1 MKLPM
6 QDVEDLCLKYL
17 MNEMEF
23 EERSEFE
30 ALVKSDPNLIIE
42 IEVMRKTLSQ
52 IKQVPVLKTP
62 EKLSSSIQ
70 KLAAENS
77 RKRRITKFFYQP
89 VVRYAA
95 VVATLGLSFIIG
107 SAVNSNSD
115 VIRKG
120 LTGSANQV
128 VKQQSTSAS
137 KTWVDKKNVLEIKD
151 YNISSTDMPD
161 SLALKNAKKL
171 RLIEKPLIEKS
182 ANDELLLTKS
192 RKLPK

>member
-1 MKLPM
+1 MKFPM

-30 ALVKSDPNLIIE
+30 ILIKSDPNLIIE
-42 IEVMRKTLSQ
+42 IEMMRKTLSQ
-52 IKQVPVLKTP
+52 IKQIPILKTP
-62 EKLSSSIQ
+62 DSLSAKVE
-70 KLAAENS
+70 KLAADNS
-77 RKRRITKFFYQP
+77 RRKRINQFLYKP

-95 VVATLGLSFIIG
+95 VVATVGLSFLIG
-107 SAVNSNSD
+107 SVINSNSD
-115 VIRKG
+115 GIQQK
-120 LTGSANQV
+120 LSGSANQIM
-128 VKQQSTSAS
+128 KQRSENAS
-137 KTWVDKKNVLEIKD
+137 QAWVDKKDVLEIKD

-182 ANDELLLTKS
+182 PTDELLLTKS
-192 RKLPK
+192 RKQPK

>member
-1 MKLPM
+1 MKFPM

-77 RKRRITKFFYQP
+77 RKRRITKFIKR
-89 VVRYAA
+89 RYI
-95 VVATLGLSFIIG
+95 LI
-107 SAVNSNSD
+107 
-115 VIRKG
+115 
-120 LTGSANQV
+120 
-128 VKQQSTSAS
+128 
-137 KTWVDKKNVLEIKD
+137 W
-151 YNISSTDMPD
+151 
-161 SLALKNAKKL
+161 LKN
-171 RLIEKPLIEKS
+171 
-182 ANDELLLTKS
+182 
-192 RKLPK
+192 

>member
-1 MKLPM
+1 MKFPM
-6 QDVEDLCLKYL
+6 QDLEDLCLKYL

-30 ALVKSDPNLIIE
+30 DLVKSDPNLIIE

-52 IKQVPVLKTP
+52 IKQIPVLKTP
-62 EKLSSSIQ
+62 ENLSSNIQ
-70 KLAAENS
+70 KLASENS

-89 VVRYAA
+89 IVRYAA
-95 VVATLGLSFIIG
+95 VVATLGLSFLIG
-107 SAVNSNSD
+107 SAINTNSD

-128 VKQQSTSAS
+128 MKKQSSSAS
-137 KTWVDKKNVLEIKD
+137 NAWVDKKDVLEIKD